1 MSGNEPLAASD
12 QTPPHA
18 GKSGVGGPAAPTVC
32 TDFTKFHAEYR
43 PRLLRFVH
51 KLASTYELAE
61 SALDAE
67 GVVQETFEQASRSWS
82 RIDSPERWIFV
93 VTRRTIARQARAH
106 YAEEEALREKIRRV
120 RRTRAH
126 SDPVHAQAVEHM
138 IVERIMDL
146 PLNQQ
151 AATYLH
157 HVEGWTGTEIAER
170 LGIATSTAGVHI
182 HRGTARVSRS
192 IVGQANTSDVYG
204 VQGVYVYG
212 ARLRRLLPALLCGLL
227 FMALLSAVVS
237 AFEVSGLLVVLII
250 GLATLG
256 ILALG
261 AIGIAIYRWRTER

>member
-12 QTPPHA
+12 QTPPRA
-18 GKSGVGGPAAPTVC
+18 GESGAGGSAESKAWTN
-32 TDFTKFHAEYR
+32 FTKFHAEYR
-43 PRLLRFVH
+43 PRLLRFVYR
-51 KLASTYELAE
+51 LASTYELAE

-67 GVVQETFEQASRSWS
+67 GVVQETFEQALRSWD

-93 VTRRTIARQARAH
+93 VARRTIARQARSH

-126 SDPVHAQAVEHM
+126 SDPVHAQAVERM

-157 HVEGWTGTEIAER
+157 HVEGWTGAEIAEL

-182 HRGTARVSRS
+182 HRGTARVSGTIAGR
-192 IVGQANTSDVYG
+192 ANVNN
-204 VQGVYVYG
+204 VQVNNLYVQ
-212 ARLRRLLPALLCGLL
+212 RQRRLLPALLWGLL
-227 FMALLSAVVS
+227 FVVLSAVVF
-237 AFEVSGLLVVLII
+237 AFEVLGLSVVLTS

-261 AIGIAIYRWRTER
+261 ATGIAIYRWWTER